1 MMQATVLYAAM
12 LFFGFV
18 ATEGV
23 VEYVLGT
30 LFDKVEKLAPFKWT
44 LMYASLAVGIFLA
57 FYYGLDVVNIGLGL
71 PFSPVG
77 IILTGV
83 VMGRGANLVSDVWQ
97 KFFGTFSQ
105 RVGIR
110 SDDLVDLA
118 DDNVDENGTPF

>member
-18 ATEGV
+18 ATEGL

-30 LFDKVEKLAPFKWT
+30 LFDKIEKLAPFKWT
-44 LMYASLAVGIFLA
+44 LMYASLAVGIALA

-83 VMGRGANLVSDVWQ
+83 VMGRGANFVNDIWQ
-97 KFFGTFSQ
+97 RFFGTFNQ
-105 RVGIR
+105 RVGIP
-110 SDDLVDLA
+110 DDAVDL
-118 DDNVDENGTPF
+118 DEAPF